1 LLAQQAHPSGS
12 ACEGSNNAAILN
24 PSFRGNMK
32 VIIRGQIF
40 FYDDDGKKL
49 GSKADFGFD
58 CKPQEF
64 DEDAE
69 EQQEVCI
76 LDNLENRTP
85 VPTNR
90 VETLVSAMM
99 DGIEDNYELWELF
112 TSRDLESEVI

>member
-1 LLAQQAHPSGS
+1 
-12 ACEGSNNAAILN
+12 
-24 PSFRGNMK
+24 MK
-32 VIIRGQIF
+32 VIIRGQIY

-58 CKPQEF
+58 CKPHEF
-64 DEDAE
+64 KETQAFWDEDTE

-99 DGIEDNYELWELF
+99 DGVEDNYELWELF
-112 TSRDLESEVI
+112 TSRDLESEEI